1 MASNHTSNY
10 NLNQWKGADK
20 VLREEFNA
28 DNQKIDT
35 ALKGLSEQIKGKAEQ
50 DSLNNLTQVVSQKAQ
65 QSDLDA
71 EIAARTKGDEVLEE
85 QLSELQ
91 PKAGLQKIGTVEI
104 ETSGESVSLDLR
116 MIDWKQWKAVH
127 LSLDAYISYSGNVS
141 VILDH
146 FTVGHFSGNQ
156 SMPDDSPNR
165 ELGHMLFYPLFDDR
179 HTVCAFIMGNG
190 NASFGYTSNRY
201 VNFRSLT
208 LEGLGGQIL
217 AGTKCEI
224 FGEK

>member
-1 MASNHTSNY
+1 MASNQTSNY
-10 NLNQWKGADK
+10 GLNQWEATDQ
-20 VLREEFNA
+20 VLRTEFNA
-28 DNQKIDT
+28 DNLKVDT
-35 ALKGLSEQIKGKAEQ
+35 ALKKQAASISNLAVQITDGLAEKAE
-50 DSLNNLTQVVSQKAQ
+50 K
-65 QSDLDA
+65 SDLGT
-71 EIAARTKGDEVLEE
+71 EIGAREAGDTTLG
-85 QLSELQ
+85 QQISALQ

-146 FTVGHFSGNQ
+146 FTVGHFFGNQ

-165 ELGHMLFYPLFDDR
+165 ELGHILFYPLFDDR
-179 HTVCAFIMGNG
+179 HTVCALIMGNG

-201 VNFRSLT
+201 VNFNSLT
-208 LEGLGGQIL
+208 LAGLGGQIL

-224 FGEK
+224 YGEK